1 VPVPNALPT
10 AQLPHPLAPAP
21 QILFHNTGPSQVPA
35 LVCMELRSADAA
47 AGPAAPMADALVHD
61 PHHLRLVVLVNAAP
75 DDREFPYPQGVGRL
89 ELHPELRA
97 LAAAGDADLAA
108 CGADDMG
115 RVMKVPAQMSAV
127 FVERRA

>member
-1 VPVPNALPT
+1 
-10 AQLPHPLAPAP
+10 
-21 QILFHNTGPSQVPA
+21 
-35 LVCMELRSADAA
+35 MELRSADAA
-47 AGPAAPMADALVHD
+47 ASPAAPLAEELVHD
-61 PHHLRLVVLVNAAP
+61 PQHLRLVVLVNAAP
-75 DDREFPYPQGVGRL
+75 DDRELAYPQGAARL

-115 RVMKVPAQMSAV
+115 RVLKVPARMSAV